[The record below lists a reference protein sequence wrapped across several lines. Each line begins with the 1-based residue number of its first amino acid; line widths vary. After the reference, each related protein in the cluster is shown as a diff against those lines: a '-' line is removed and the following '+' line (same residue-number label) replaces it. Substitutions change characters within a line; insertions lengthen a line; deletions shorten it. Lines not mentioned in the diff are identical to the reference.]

1 MTDAELEDAG
11 WRKLPTRHFSAS
23 IGPVWARGEKGAR
36 EVGLVTTAAIVND
49 HMGIVHG
56 GALMTFADIAL
67 GLAAA
72 EGLGGATMATAQL
85 QFHFTAAA
93 PIGVLLT
100 CRPELVRQTSQLL
113 FVRGL
118 FEAGGKTVG
127 MADAMFKVLGAEKL
141 AAISG
146 KGP

>member
-1 MTDAELEDAG
+1 MTDAELEGAG
-11 WRKLPTRHFSAS
+11 WRKLPTRHFSAA
-23 IGPVWARGEKGAR
+23 IGPTWMRGEKGER
-36 EVGLVTTAAIVND
+36 EVGLVTTPSIAND

-72 EGLGGATMATAQL
+72 EALGGASMATVQL

-93 PIGVLLT
+93 PLGALLT
-100 CRPELVRQTSQLL
+100 CRPELVRKTSQLL

-118 FEAGGKTVG
+118 FEAAGKTVG
-127 MADAMFKVLGAEKL
+127 MADAMFKVLAREKMD
-141 AAISG
+141 AISG
-146 KGP
+146 KAG

>member
-1 MTDAELEDAG
+1 MTEAELETEG
-11 WRKLPTRHFSAS
+11 WRKLPTRHFSAA
-23 IGPVWARGEKGAR
+23 IGTTWLRGETGAR
-36 EVGLVTTAAIVND
+36 EVGLWTTPAIAND

-72 EGLGGATMATAQL
+72 EALGGAAMATAQL

-93 PIGVLLT
+93 PIGVLLV
-100 CRPELVRQTSQLL
+100 CRPELVRKTSQLL

-127 MADAMFKVLGAEKL
+127 MADAMFKVLAPEKL

-146 KGP
+146 KG

>member
-1 MTDAELEDAG
+1 MTDSELEAAG
-11 WRKLPTRHFSAS
+11 WRKLPTRHFSAA
-23 IGPVWARGEKGAR
+23 IGPTWMRGESGAR
-36 EVGLVTTAAIVND
+36 EVGLVTSPEVAND

-56 GALMTFADIAL
+56 GAMMTFADIAL

-72 EGLGGATMATAQL
+72 EALGEAAMATAQL

-93 PIGVLLT
+93 PIGVLLV
-100 CRPELVRQTSQLL
+100 CRPELVRKTSQLL

-127 MADAMFKVLGAEKL
+127 MADAMFKVLAPEKMQ
-141 AAISG
+141 AISG
-146 KGP
+146 KAG